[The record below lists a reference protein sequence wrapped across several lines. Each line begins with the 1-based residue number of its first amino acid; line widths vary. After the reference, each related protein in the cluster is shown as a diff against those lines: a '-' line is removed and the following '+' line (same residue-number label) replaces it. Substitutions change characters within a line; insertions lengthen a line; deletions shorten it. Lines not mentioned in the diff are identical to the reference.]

1 MINDSIGA
9 HPDSRAGLAHWH
21 HFVALD
27 LRTLTPHLKTIM
39 LTIGALVILVAIPA
53 ATVPAVQMVIALG
66 LVMMIPSHLFSVD
79 ERAGLDLLYGLL
91 PIRRRTVVIGRYTTI
106 LLTVVISAT
115 VGTVA
120 ACAIATLK
128 QLPVEGIGVSTCY
141 LVAAMLIL
149 QAIQMPL
156 FFTLG
161 YAKARIINTLLLF
174 ATAIGFFGLLT
185 VIMPGVVTETAAGQS
200 LTAAVALTGGMVCFA
215 SSLMVSIRLYSNREF

>member
-9 HPDSRAGLAHWH
+9 QPDSRAGLARWH

-27 LRTLTPHLKTIM
+27 LRTLSPHLKTIM
-39 LTIGALVILVAIPA
+39 LTVGVLVVLVGIPA
-53 ATVPAVQMVIALG
+53 ATAPAVQMVVALG

-106 LLTVVISAT
+106 LFTVVISAA

-128 QLPVEGIGVSTCY
+128 QLPVQGISVSTCY
-141 LVAAMLIL
+141 LVSAMLIL

-156 FFTLG
+156 FFMLG
-161 YAKARIINTLLLF
+161 YAKARIMNTVLLF
-174 ATAIGFFGLLT
+174 ATAIGF
-185 VIMPGVVTETAAGQS
+185 VEACP
-200 LTAAVALTGGMVCFA
+200 ALE
-215 SSLMVSIRLYSNREF
+215 REQCQ